1 MRRLGHDR
9 HAARTAA
16 HDLAF
21 FQRMRQQID
30 GQALLLCLHN
40 RLPAAD
46 IKENL
51 SLRQPIR
58 PLLQVARQQNVG
70 LGQDPSD
77 KLSSQ
82 GRRVVKK
89 EKRLPS
95 ASGNSWIEAA
105 KLPFPFRLEQIPP
118 RLDLLPIDAALLRS
132 DPKLLQKAVVDYL
145 SSRFTPLGGKA
156 NIATS

>member
-1 MRRLGHDR
+1 
-9 HAARTAA
+9 
-16 HDLAF
+16 
-21 FQRMRQQID
+21 MRQQID

-118 RLDLLPIDAALLRS
+118 RLDLLRIDQFGIIRTPPRADLARDDNRSLVLRI
-132 DPKLLQKAVVDYL
+132 
-145 SSRFTPLGGKA
+145 GEM
-156 NIATS
+156 